1 MVSQVL
7 SFDRTPDWISIL
19 EAAYE
24 VERDEEAWLY
34 GIIDGAAC
42 LDRGLGIMAFSY
54 DSSDTTHFR
63 VGALVHRGFNKKRLD
78 VTMGLMRDMT
88 ARPDFVER
96 AFRLSPCATMSELEG
111 DDTEWRKPAASAG
124 FGDSVGINGVDPSGR
139 GCIVG
144 ALLPEETKLTRAQRQ
159 TLNRISTHMAA
170 AYRLRHKMRT
180 GAAEPWGVV
189 DRRGKICDCAEQL
202 DASTPAALATAA
214 RDIAEARGALR
225 HADADGAV
233 ASWPALVRR
242 RFSLVDES
250 NGRGATGPVA
260 IYENAPVP
268 QAFLQLTEREREVAS
283 FLVLGHSTKIIAY
296 ELGISDSTVRVLL
309 SRIRSRLGAQNR
321 AELLKLLGPPK
332 G

>member
-1 MVSQVL
+1 MVTQVL

-24 VERDEEAWLY
+24 VERDEEAWLN
-34 GIIDGAAC
+34 GLIDGATC
-42 LDRGLGIMAFSY
+42 LDRGLGVMAFAY
-54 DSSDTTHFR
+54 DSSDPSHFR
-63 VGALVHRGFNKKRLD
+63 VGALVHRGFSRKRLD
-78 VTMGLMRDMT
+78 VTMGLIRDMT

-96 AFRLSPCATMSELEG
+96 AFRLTPCATMSEIEG
-111 DDTEWRKPAASAG
+111 DATEWRKPAASAG

-144 ALLPEETKLTRAQRQ
+144 ALLPEQTRLTRAQRE

-180 GAAEPWGVV
+180 SSVEPWGVV
-189 DRRGKICDCAEQL
+189 DRRGKVCDCPEPL
-202 DASTPAALATAA
+202 DASTPAALSSAA

-233 ASWPALVRR
+233 ASWPALVKR
-242 RFSLVDES
+242 RFSLIDES
-250 NGRGATGPVA
+250 TGRRSPGPVA
-260 IYENAPVP
+260 IYENPPVP
-268 QAFLQLTEREREVAS
+268 QAFLQLTEREREVAA
-283 FLVLGHSTKIIAY
+283 FLALGHTTKIIAY

-309 SRIRSRLGAQNR
+309 SRIRARLGATNR

>member
-1 MVSQVL
+1 MVTQVL

-24 VERDEEAWLY
+24 VERDEEAWLN
-34 GIIDGAAC
+34 GLIDGATC
-42 LDRGLGIMAFSY
+42 LDRGLGVMAFAY
-54 DSSDTTHFR
+54 DSSDPSHFR
-63 VGALVHRGFNKKRLD
+63 VGALVHRGFSRKRLD
-78 VTMGLMRDMT
+78 VTMGLIRDMT

-96 AFRLSPCATMSELEG
+96 AFRLTPCATMSEIEG
-111 DDTEWRKPAASAG
+111 DATEWRKPAASAG

-144 ALLPEETKLTRAQRQ
+144 ALLPEQTRLTRAQRE

-180 GAAEPWGVV
+180 SSVEPWGVV
-189 DRRGKICDCAEQL
+189 DRRGKVCDCPE
-202 DASTPAALATAA
+202 P
-214 RDIAEARGALR
+214 LR

-233 ASWPALVRR
+233 ASWPALVKR
-242 RFSLVDES
+242 RFSLIDES
-250 NGRGATGPVA
+250 TGRRSPGPVA
-260 IYENAPVP
+260 IYENPPVP
-268 QAFLQLTEREREVAS
+268 QAFLQLTEREREVAA
-283 FLVLGHSTKIIAY
+283 FLALGHTTKIIAY

-309 SRIRSRLGAQNR
+309 SRIRARLGATNR